1 MCMYMF
7 VCVFMSSTHAP
18 AQTRENKALTL
29 ADSQHQL
36 HGFGPA
42 HPSISVIQ
50 TLQEARGGG

>member
-1 MCMYMF
+1 MCMYM
-7 VCVFMSSTHAP
+7 CVFMSSTHAP
-18 AQTRENKALTL
+18 AQTRESKALTL

>member
-1 MCMYMF
+1 MYIYMF
-7 VCVFMSSTHAP
+7 VCAFISSTHVL
-18 AQTRENKALTL
+18 AQTRESKALTL

-42 HPSISVIQ
+42 HPSVSVIQ